1 MRLPVGPAASASA
14 VQSRQLAPQTTHK
27 KRVCVYN
34 GPGAGMRSALSAQ
47 ESLKRELL
55 EDVEVSFLSSS
66 ELLSGSISPRTCAL
80 LVFPGGADLPYCR
93 ELNGKGNQIIQDYVS
108 SGGSYLGLCAGAYYA
123 CSRVEFEEGDPVL
136 EVMGDRELGFF
147 PGTAVGSAYKGFD
160 YTSEAGAKAAPVCFV
175 SSYHHQQGNRLISAD
190 QQGTH
195 TAQESTEEA
204 APWQLSPIFFKAE
217 DWSGAKAGTTSPNSI
232 HDCSMNDG
240 RGGNTHGNGNNTI
253 DGIYKHVSSNHENSW
268 NNDSREVDRPSLHT
282 NVCASRY
289 DRASQSSGTLAGSS
303 VQGVGNASLP
313 SGWSRCLDYCNGG
326 CVFRLPTQSPSRLHM
341 HHSQQGAQH
350 SQQGVQHSQQG
361 VQHSQQG
368 VQHSQQ
374 GVQHSQQGE
383 QHSQEGVQHSQ
394 QGEQHSQE
402 GVQHSQQG
410 DGHPG
415 SSSQGAEGAEE
426 HDKHLTVLALYEDMQ
441 SPAAVRCRVGAGV
454 AVLCGTHPELEP
466 HWLERAAAA
475 AVAPSSTPGL
485 APVPNSAA
493 PGANSELQSGE
504 HLSSRNTLRT
514 WLMH

>member
-1 MRLPVGPAASASA
+1 MRIWRVVRHAPGRPDSPSPALYRHAPSKPSPRSPLKTKCMPGVNISCQLPTTPTKTICKVTLLFMSGILELRVLSLVIVLLCWAVAASG
-14 VQSRQLAPQTTHK
+14 V
-27 KRVCVYN
+27 
-34 GPGAGMRSALSAQ
+34 
-47 ESLKRELL
+47 
-55 EDVEVSFLSSS
+55 
-66 ELLSGSISPRTCAL
+66 
-80 LVFPGGADLPYCR
+80 
-93 ELNGKGNQIIQDYVS
+93 GKGPI
-108 SGGSYLGLCAGAYYA
+108 SGQNLNSTRHCFVPSQVIKPALKPAPTSVDNASVWILLALG
-123 CSRVEFEEGDPVL
+123 FEEGDPVL

-441 SPAAVRCRVGAGV
+441 SPAAEVTVPDGKPDAKPEELLKPVTNKVTQVRC
-454 AVLCGTHPELEP
+454 
-466 HWLERAAAA
+466 
-475 AVAPSSTPGL
+475 
-485 APVPNSAA
+485 SAA
-493 PGANSELQSGE
+493 QRLG
-504 HLSSRNTLRT
+504 
-514 WLMH
+514 